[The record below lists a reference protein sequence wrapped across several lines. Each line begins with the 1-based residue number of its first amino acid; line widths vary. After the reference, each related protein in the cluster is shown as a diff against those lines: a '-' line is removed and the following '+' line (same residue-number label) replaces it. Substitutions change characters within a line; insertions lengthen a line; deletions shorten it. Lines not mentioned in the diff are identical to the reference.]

1 MSIQFSQAK
10 LKAEERKAILQAI
23 ESQMQQV
30 IIEAVTQVLQE
41 FLEQEVTIKLGRAKR
56 SPRRIT
62 SQPRPIDWQCA
73 HCGCSDAHQFTRDGH
88 YRRSLETGWGH
99 LDTLQVPML
108 ECQRCEHD
116 VVAQFAILQKYQRF
130 WLDAPH
136 RAIFGSGLSRSLRQL
151 SQEWAAIL
159 GASVGL
165 RTINERI
172 NQLEARLA
180 QVHHEPIQEVPAVVQ
195 FDGIWLSMQT
205 PQDGIHEDSCKRKR
219 QRKRGKRIV
228 VLVALGLWTD
238 GSGKRRILDW
248 EIAEKEE
255 QATWERLVQR
265 LWERGVKLETGLQ
278 AIVRDGS
285 EGLEQALD
293 YVYGSSLVQQRCI
306 FHKLRNVSDKCVGLN
321 RAGKKSL
328 LEQAAA
334 VYEATSAS
342 EAQARLAAFGDQ
354 WRLTQPQAVATF
366 EREFEQTIRY
376 SSLEGMV
383 REVVRTTSLLE
394 RTNRELRRKFRQV
407 SCFSS
412 PKGAEVA
419 VYIQVTRLNAQW
431 AKTTWWEASRSLARD
446 LLNINP

>member
-1 MSIQFSQAK
+1 MGSVS
-10 LKAEERKAILQAI
+10 
-23 ESQMQQV
+23 
-30 IIEAVTQVLQE
+30 
-41 FLEQEVTIKLGRAKR
+41 
-56 SPRRIT
+56 
-62 SQPRPIDWQCA
+62 
-73 HCGCSDAHQFTRDGH
+73 
-88 YRRSLETGWGH
+88 
-99 LDTLQVPML
+99 
-108 ECQRCEHD
+108 
-116 VVAQFAILQKYQRF
+116 ILQKYQHF
-130 WLDAPH
+130 WLDAPQ

-151 SQEWAAIL
+151 SQEWAATL
-159 GASVGL
+159 GTSVGL

-172 NQLEARLA
+172 NQLEAKLA
-180 QVHHEPIQEVPAVVQ
+180 QVHHEPITQVPAVVQ

-205 PQDGIHEDSCKRKR
+205 QQDGIHEDSRK
-219 QRKRGKRIV
+219 RKRGKRIV

-238 GSGKRRILDW
+238 GSGNRQILDW
-248 EIAEKEE
+248 EVADQEE
-255 QATWERLVQR
+255 QAAWERLVQR

-293 YVYGSSLVQQRCI
+293 YVYGSALLQQRCV
-306 FHKLRNVSDKCVGLN
+306 FHTLRNVSDKCVGLG
-321 RAGKKSL
+321 RQGKKSL

-334 VYEATSAS
+334 VYQATSAS
-342 EAQARLAAFGDQ
+342 EAQARLATFAEQ
-354 WRLTQPQAVATF
+354 WRPTQPQAVATF

-376 SSLEGMV
+376 YALAGMV

-407 SCFSS
+407 GCFSS

-431 AKTTWWEASRSLARD
+431 AKTTWWEASHSLALD

>member
-1 MSIQFSQAK
+1 MSIAFSQAK
-10 LKAEERKAILQAI
+10 LKAEERRAILQAI
-23 ESQMQQV
+23 ESQVQQV
-30 IIEAVTQVLQE
+30 IIEGVTQVLQE

-56 SPRRIT
+56 SPRRI
-62 SQPRPIDWQCA
+62 SSEIRPIDWQCA
-73 HCGCSDAHQFTRDGH
+73 SCGCTDANQFIRDGH
-88 YRRSLETGWGH
+88 YRRQLETGWGH
-99 LDTLQVPML
+99 LDTLRVPML

-116 VVAQFAILQKYQRF
+116 VVTQFAILQKYRRF

-151 SQEWAAIL
+151 SQEWAATL

-180 QVHHEPIQEVPAVVQ
+180 QVHHEPITEVPAVVQ

-205 PQDGIHEDSCKRKR
+205 QQDGIQQDSRKRKR
-219 QRKRGKRIV
+219 HRKRGKRIV

-248 EIAEKEE
+248 EIADQEE
-255 QATWERLVQR
+255 QAAWERLIQR
-265 LWERGVKLETGLQ
+265 LWERGVKLETGLE

-293 YVYGSSLVQQRCI
+293 YVYGSALVQQRCI
-306 FHKLRNVSDKCVGLN
+306 FHKLRNVSNKSVGLD
-321 RAGKKSL
+321 RDGKKSL

-334 VYEATSAS
+334 VYEAASAA
-342 EAQARLAAFGDQ
+342 EAQARLVAFGEQ
-354 WRLTQPQAVATF
+354 WRPTQPQAVATF
-366 EREFEQTIRY
+366 EHEFEHTIRY
-376 SSLEGMV
+376 YALEAMV

-394 RTNRELRRKFRQV
+394 RANRELRRKFRQV
-407 SCFSS
+407 GCFSS
-412 PKGAEVA
+412 PTGAEVA

-431 AKTTWWEASRSLARD
+431 SKLDFVHFQLTNRRPKTTAQE
-446 LLNINP
+446 

>member
-1 MSIQFSQAK
+1 MSIAFSQAK

-23 ESQMQQV
+23 ETQIQQ
-30 IIEAVTQVLQE
+30 IIIDGVTKVLQE
-41 FLEQEVTIKLGRAKR
+41 FLEQEVTIKLGRAR
-56 SPRRIT
+56 RRPRPMS
-62 SQPRPIDWQCA
+62 SQPRLIDWQCA
-73 HCGCSDAHQFTRDGH
+73 SCGCSDANQFTRDGH

-99 LDTLQVPML
+99 VDTLQVPML

-116 VVAQFAILQKYQRF
+116 VVAQFAILQKYQRY

-136 RAIFGSGLSRSLRQL
+136 RAIFGSGLARSLRQL
-151 SQEWAAIL
+151 SQEWALTL

-172 NQLEARLA
+172 NQLEAKLA
-180 QVHHEPIQEVPAVVQ
+180 QVHREPIEEVPAVVQ

-205 PQDGIHEDSCKRKR
+205 QQDGLYEDRKKRTR

-228 VLVALGLWTD
+228 VLVALGLWAD

-248 EIAEKEE
+248 EVADKEE
-255 QATWERLVQR
+255 QASWERLVQR

-278 AIVRDGS
+278 AIVRDGG

-293 YVYGSSLVQQRCI
+293 YVYGSALVQQRCI
-306 FHKLRNVSDKCVGLN
+306 FHKLRNVSDKCSGLD
-321 RAGKKSL
+321 RAGKKPFM
-328 LEQAAA
+328 EQATA
-334 VYEATSAS
+334 VYQATSAQ
-342 EAQARLAAFGDQ
+342 EARARLAAFAEH

-376 SSLEGMV
+376 YSLDGMV
-383 REVVRTTSLLE
+383 REVVRTTSRLE

-407 SCFSS
+407 GCFSS
-412 PKGAEVA
+412 PRGTEVA

-431 AKTTWWEASRSLARD
+431 AKASWWEASHSLALD
-446 LLNINP
+446 LLNSNP

>member
-10 LKAEERKAILQAI
+10 LKAEERKAILEAI

-30 IIEAVTQVLQE
+30 IIEGVTQVLQE
-41 FLEQEVTIKLGRAKR
+41 FLEQEVTIKLGRAKG

-62 SQPRPIDWQCA
+62 SQPRAIDWQCA
-73 HCGCSDAHQFTRDGH
+73 QCGCTDANQFTRDGH

-108 ECQRCEHD
+108 ECQRCQHD

-151 SQEWAAIL
+151 SQEWAATL

-180 QVHHEPIQEVPAVVQ
+180 QVHDEAITQVPAVVQ

-205 PQDGIHEDSCKRKR
+205 PQDGIHQDSRKRKR

-238 GSGKRRILDW
+238 GSGKRQILDW
-248 EIAEKEE
+248 EVADKEE
-255 QATWERLVQR
+255 QAAWERLVQR
-265 LWERGVKLETGLQ
+265 LWKRGVKLETGLQ
-278 AIVRDGS
+278 AIVRDGG

-293 YVYGSSLVQQRCI
+293 YVYGSNLVQQRCI
-306 FHKLRNVSDKCVGLN
+306 FHKLRNVRDKCVGLD
-321 RAGKKSL
+321 RQGKKSL

-334 VYEATSAS
+334 VYEATSAA
-342 EAQARLAAFGDQ
+342 EAHARLAVFGEQ

-366 EREFEQTIRY
+366 EREFEHTLRY
-376 SSLEGMV
+376 YCLEGMV

-407 SCFSS
+407 GCFSS

-431 AKTTWWEASRSLARD
+431 AKTTWWEASGSLARD
-446 LLNINP
+446 LLNFNP

>member
-1 MSIQFSQAK
+1 MSIPFSQAK
-10 LKAEERKAILQAI
+10 LKAEERRAILQAI
-23 ESQMQQV
+23 QTQMQQV
-30 IIEAVTQVLQE
+30 IIDGVTQVLQE
-41 FLEQEVTIKLGRAKR
+41 FLEQEVTMKLGRAKR
-56 SPRRIT
+56 SPRRMS
-62 SQPRPIDWQCA
+62 SQPRSIDWKCA
-73 HCGCSDAHQFTRDGH
+73 HCGCTDANQFIRDGH
-88 YRRSLETGWGH
+88 YRRRLETGWGH
-99 LDTLQVPML
+99 LDTLRVPML
-108 ECQRCEHD
+108 ECRRCEHD
-116 VVAQFAILQKYQRF
+116 VVAQFAILDKYQRF

-151 SQEWAAIL
+151 SQEWAATL

-172 NQLEARLA
+172 NQLEARLS
-180 QVHHEPIQEVPAVVQ
+180 QVHRESITEVPAVVQ

-205 PQDGIHEDSCKRKR
+205 PQAGIHEDSRKRKR
-219 QRKRGKRIV
+219 HHKRGKRIV

-248 EIAEKEE
+248 EVADQEE
-255 QATWERLVQR
+255 QAAWERLVQR

-293 YVYGSSLVQQRCI
+293 YVYGSALVQQRCI
-306 FHKLRNVSDKCVGLN
+306 FHKLRNVSNKCVGLD
-321 RAGKKSL
+321 RERKKSF

-334 VYEATSAS
+334 VYQATSAP
-342 EAQARLAAFGDQ
+342 EAQAQLAAFGEQ
-354 WRLTQPQAVATF
+354 WRPTQPQAVATF

-376 SSLEGMV
+376 YSLEGMA

-407 SCFSS
+407 GCFSS

-431 AKTTWWEASRSLARD
+431 AKTTWWEASHSLALD
-446 LLNINP
+446 LLNSNP